1 MWRRGPKV
9 NTNIQL
15 YFRSQSSGISSFHA
29 GWSDGRCL
37 HQVPVLGRA
46 ALRSLRTKSQL
57 ESNTIASL
65 YLERWDYLP
74 IKLQGHLKGSMVSQ
88 GSD

>member
-37 HQVPVLGRA
+37 HQVDHSPVLGREKCCGCEPHVFFGCM
-46 ALRSLRTKSQL
+46 SLTERPMLVISDDENMFARCT
-57 ESNTIASL
+57 SL
-65 YLERWDYLP
+65 PEN
-74 IKLQGHLKGSMVSQ
+74 
-88 GSD
+88 